1 MLQPQSLFPSLW
13 LISPCL
19 TPRQNPAA
27 PALPWEAQC
36 WGSQQSNGAG
46 TPCTKALPSLA
57 STTLKKDARKGDGG
71 KKKEEEE
78 IHSLGLF
85 HYWREWVKAP
95 QKQLN
100 KEERENKAKG
110 EVQGRLK
117 GRKAVQVVLS
127 PSPSRDP

>member
-1 MLQPQSLFPSLW
+1 M
-13 LISPCL
+13 
-19 TPRQNPAA
+19 
-27 PALPWEAQC
+27 
-36 WGSQQSNGAG
+36 
-46 TPCTKALPSLA
+46 
-57 STTLKKDARKGDGG
+57 
-71 KKKEEEE
+71 
-78 IHSLGLF
+78 
-85 HYWREWVKAP
+85 KAP